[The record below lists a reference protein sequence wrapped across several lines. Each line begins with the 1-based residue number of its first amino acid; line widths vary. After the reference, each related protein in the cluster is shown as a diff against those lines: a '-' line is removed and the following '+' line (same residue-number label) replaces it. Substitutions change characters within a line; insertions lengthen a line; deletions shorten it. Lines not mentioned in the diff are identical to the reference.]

1 MINRLKQLRAMMK
14 ENELE
19 SFLVTDPLTIRYL
32 ANFTGTTALLF
43 ITSTEQ
49 ILITDSRYAEQASNQ
64 SLSFKIIKLQS
75 SNLWFEDILKIIK
88 SKNIKNVGFETT
100 MTYFQYLQ
108 FKEKLPADVR
118 PIATAKLVEKIRE
131 VKDEVEIDIIIQA
144 CKIADAAFDYIL
156 GEIKPGVV
164 EIEIANKL
172 EFFMRNLGAT
182 GLAFSTIVASGVRS
196 SMPHGVA
203 SEKKIVQ
210 GDIVTLD
217 YGCRYKGYVSDMTR
231 TIAVGKPD
239 DTLKEIYNI
248 VLESQKR
255 AIDIV
260 KPGTLTLEYDNAA
273 RSYITEKG
281 YGKNFSHSIG
291 HGIGL
296 EVHEGPD
303 MLKKR
308 KKYLQKNH
316 VITAEPGIYLPG
328 IGGVRIEDDLLITSD
343 GHQLLTKSPKEL
355 IIL

>member
-1 MINRLKQLRAMMK
+1 MINRLKQLKAIMQD
-14 ENELE
+14 NELE
-19 SFLVTDPLTIRYL
+19 SFFVTDPLTIRYL

-43 ITSTEQ
+43 FTLTEQ
-49 ILITDSRYAEQASNQ
+49 FLITDSRYAEQANNQ
-64 SLSFKIIKLQS
+64 SLNFEIIKIRS
-75 SNLWFEDILKIIK
+75 SNLWFEDISKIIK

-100 MTYFQYLQ
+100 MTYLQYLQ
-108 FKEKLPADVR
+108 LKENLPANVR
-118 PIATAKLVEKIRE
+118 TIATTKLVEKIRE
-131 VKDEVEIDIIIQA
+131 IKDEAEIAIITQA

-156 GEIKPGVV
+156 GEIKPGVE

-182 GLAFSTIVASGVRS
+182 GLAFNTVVASGVRS

-203 SEKKIVQ
+203 SKKKIAQ

-231 TIAVGKPD
+231 TIALGKPD
-239 DTLKEIYNI
+239 NTLKKIYNI
-248 VLESQKR
+248 VLEAQKR
-255 AIDIV
+255 AIDIA
-260 KPGTLTLEYDNAA
+260 KPGTLTLEYDKAA
-273 RSYITEKG
+273 RSYITQKG
-281 YGKNFSHSIG
+281 YGKNFSHGIG

-296 EVHEGPD
+296 EVHEGPYI
-303 MLKKR
+303 LKKR

-328 IGGVRIEDDLLITSD
+328 IGGVRIEDDLLITAD
-343 GHQLLTKSPKEL
+343 GHRLLTKSPKEL